1 VWRNRVCD
9 PNFKQPTEPGKSPF
23 TFIAENPPMTP
34 VSVSDDSM
42 APWRG
47 VIGIFPE
54 QRAFLETT

>member
-34 VSVSDDSM
+34 VSVSTI
-42 APWRG
+42 AWLHG
-47 VIGIFPE
+47 V
-54 QRAFLETT
+54 AL